1 MGDAHSAPFQ
11 KVVPDLPGHSPH
23 MCQMHVPPREQH
35 SQLLSQA
42 SPGEPAGM
50 LLAVT
55 TNSSSSPE
63 AMAGLGGRAPVLVD
77 LPFKDFLVAP
87 PPHDRA
93 VWHLAARKQT
103 ASVSSEQILVGCG
116 GFSTESTK
124 LHNLATTQEDK
135 MTRLLVLSTP
145 GDPKLDLLQV
155 RQADGPQVVG
165 HGQRLAPLDDLL
177 HRHQSF
183 GERLIRERVFPAVHS
198 QARQPERR
206 VALQRQVA
214 ALVVDWPDEE
224 AAPVTRVRS
233 ALSIDQSPELV
244 GHRYADYL
252 LGYKHGH
259 DGAGRRWHSRVG
271 RRRGDEGG
279 GRVVHGR
286 QARACQ
292 WRCGDWRRL
301 VIHYKQHTG
310 RQPARNHEYHL
321 RFLFF
326 RRVLATGRG
335 HQAVARPRN
344 DNTLGRQRF
353 RSVLQ
358 DRWFHWIVPRI
369 PPRGAL
375 RSH

>member
-135 MTRLLVLSTP
+135 MTVMPWMLSSS
-145 GDPKLDLLQV
+145 DSLC
-155 RQADGPQVVG
+155 
-165 HGQRLAPLDDLL
+165 
-177 HRHQSF
+177 
-183 GERLIRERVFPAVHS
+183 
-198 QARQPERR
+198 
-206 VALQRQVA
+206 
-214 ALVVDWPDEE
+214 
-224 AAPVTRVRS
+224 
-233 ALSIDQSPELV
+233 SP
-244 GHRYADYL
+244 
-252 LGYKHGH
+252 
-259 DGAGRRWHSRVG
+259 
-271 RRRGDEGG
+271 
-279 GRVVHGR
+279 
-286 QARACQ
+286 
-292 WRCGDWRRL
+292 
-301 VIHYKQHTG
+301 
-310 RQPARNHEYHL
+310 
-321 RFLFF
+321 
-326 RRVLATGRG
+326 
-335 HQAVARPRN
+335 HQAIPSL
-344 DNTLGRQRF
+344 TCFKLGKQMDR
-353 RSVLQ
+353 RS
-358 DRWFHWIVPRI
+358 
-369 PPRGAL
+369 
-375 RSH
+375 